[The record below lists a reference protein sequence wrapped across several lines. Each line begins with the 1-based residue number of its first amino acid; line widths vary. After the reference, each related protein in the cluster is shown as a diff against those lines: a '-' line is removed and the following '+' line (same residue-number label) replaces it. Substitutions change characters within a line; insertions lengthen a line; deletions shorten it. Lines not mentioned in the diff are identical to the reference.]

1 MNILNIRILLW
12 TWNSLLAIQVVK
24 RNGTC
29 FMLLVNSRV
38 ETAVRGVKWRHSC
51 GESCCLNVSLPTAF
65 GGRVRVPRHHFVI
78 SSLVMEDRQG
88 THSESFT
95 CVLCSLNTVE
105 RCWVMPEKT
114 EGDHRLESDTC
125 PENLEGEDGLTSCE
139 SSTILNSQS
148 SRRPYCFL
156 WTNWST
162 RRLRKLRQ
170 MIGCPSTKD
179 KGIEETTCVSIC

>member
-1 MNILNIRILLW
+1 MNILYIRILLW

-24 RNGTC
+24 RNGTY
-29 FMLLVNSRV
+29 FVLLVNSRV
-38 ETAVRGVKWRHSC
+38 ETAVRELSEDTPVEKG
-51 GESCCLNVSLPTAF
+51 CCLNVNLPTAF
-65 GGRVRVPRHHFVI
+65 GGGVRVPRHHFLI
-78 SSLVMEDRQG
+78 SSLVMEGRQG

-95 CVLCSLNTVE
+95 CVLCSWNTVG

-148 SRRPYCFL
+148 SGRPYCFL
-156 WTNWST
+156 WTN
-162 RRLRKLRQ
+162 
-170 MIGCPSTKD
+170 
-179 KGIEETTCVSIC
+179 